1 MVDRGTS
8 ASYLAL
14 GHLVPGRKVP
24 VAFFGRKMQRF
35 MGLQVSQM
43 APAALHFNIKLPEC
57 CFLIPSAVKIIHIIA
72 HGGKLAPQ
80 NHKSLK
86 FLLMFYLRGGYSRKK

>member
-1 MVDRGTS
+1 
-8 ASYLAL
+8 
-14 GHLVPGRKVP
+14 
-24 VAFFGRKMQRF
+24 

-80 NHKSLK
+80 NHKSQVSPHVLSQRRQQQEEIDLIYI
-86 FLLMFYLRGGYSRKK
+86 FYFPFSINITMFKC